1 MIRVERWMRM
11 NKYGIASIIIV
22 LLIAGILGYYYI
34 NPSSGGE
41 GTSTTHAQN
50 AGASTNTTSS
60 GGVTGKL
67 MSVVDDLNRT
77 VRLRVPVH
85 RVVSTIRIVSSFLLQ
100 FNVKDL
106 LVGVDSTMANN
117 PFYASIDPWLRNVT
131 VVATGKRNINLE
143 EIIKLQP
150 DIVFAKNYQRP
161 LLQSIEDKVNI
172 VYLDLE
178 TPESFMHDLLLV
190 GKILGQEDR
199 ALSLK
204 NYYENLLGM
213 VENKTSN
220 LPESSKPKVLFIY
233 YKGENSYN
241 IPPTHWI
248 QYYMVRLAGGRIYR
262 VNGTGWTMISTEQI
276 ISYNPDI
283 VFITA
288 YHGLKPRIAVE
299 KFMNN
304 TLLSVINAVKNHR
317 VYPVPFDGEPWDIPT
332 PKWILCT
339 VYMATKIHPELF
351 SNINMT
357 ELTIQ
362 FYTKVYGAPR
372 QVAVQLVPS
381 EVIGGS

>member
-1 MIRVERWMRM
+1 M
-11 NKYGIASIIIV
+11 NKYAIASIIIV
-22 LLIAGILGYYYI
+22 LVIAGILGYYYI
-34 NPSSGGE
+34 NPLSGG
-41 GTSTTHAQN
+41 GNKSTTPAQN
-50 AGASTNTTSS
+50 TGSSTNTTSS
-60 GGVTGKL
+60 GGATSKL
-67 MSVVDDLNRT
+67 MSIVDDLNRT
-77 VRLRVPVH
+77 VKLRVPVH
-85 RVVSTIRIVSSFLLQ
+85 RVVSTIRIVTSFLLQ

-106 LVGVDSTMANN
+106 LVGVDSTMTDN
-117 PFYASIDPWLRNVT
+117 PFYTSIDPWLRNVT
-131 VVATGKRNINLE
+131 IVATGKRNINLE

-150 DIVFAKNYQRP
+150 DVVFAKNYQRP
-161 LLQSIEDKVNI
+161 LLQGIEDKVNI

-199 ALSLK
+199 AISLK

-213 VENKTSN
+213 VENKTNS
-220 LPESSKPKVLFIY
+220 LPDNAKPKVLFIY

-248 QYYMVRLAGGRIYR
+248 QYYMVKLAGGRIYE
-262 VNGTGWTMISTEQI
+262 VSGTGWMMISTEQI

-288 YHGLKPRIAVE
+288 YHGLKPSIAAE

-304 TLLSVINAVKNHR
+304 TLLSVVSAVRKHR
-317 VYPVPFDGEPWDIPT
+317 VYPVPFDGEPWDMPT

-339 VYMATKIHPELF
+339 VYMATRIHPELF

-362 FYTKVYGAPR
+362 FYIKVYGAPR
-372 QVAVQLVPS
+372 QVAAQLVPS
-381 EVIGGS
+381 EVKGRS